1 MPNLRLICAVSFK
14 AFLINIG
21 HPKIFLNVHDSFMVY
36 EQLEKLELTEHCDRM
51 LAALWSFKAELTD
64 SKSPNRV
71 DEDTNA
77 KFAKLMAKLEELSIR
92 LAERDIDYKLLSG
105 TEDPCRIYT

>member
-1 MPNLRLICAVSFK
+1 MSL
-14 AFLINIG
+14 
-21 HPKIFLNVHDSFMVY
+21 
-36 EQLEKLELTEHCDRM
+36 QLEKLELSEHCDRM

-64 SKSPNRV
+64 SRSPNRV

-77 KFAKLMAKLEELSIR
+77 KFGKLMAKLEEISIR

-105 TEDPCRIYT
+105 RLRGLMPGSDFPSDLNEIHMLFA

>member
-1 MPNLRLICAVSFK
+1 MGL
-14 AFLINIG
+14 
-21 HPKIFLNVHDSFMVY
+21 
-36 EQLEKLELTEHCDRM
+36 QLEKLELSEHCDRM

-64 SKSPNRV
+64 SRSPNRV

-77 KFAKLMAKLEELSIR
+77 KFGKLMAKLEEISIR

-105 TEDPCRIYT
+105 RLRGLMPVSDGPFDLNKNHMMFA